1 MKPRPASTVRQTLTQ
16 SLRAGIEAKE
26 AFLRGDG
33 GQVEEVERLVQALV
47 KAFSGRRPKGK
58 LVIFGNGGSAADAQ
72 HVAGEMVCRF
82 MKDRP
87 ALPAIAL
94 TTDTSVLTA
103 VGNDM
108 SFDEV
113 FARQVDAIV
122 NKGDVVVG
130 MSTSGNS
137 TIGIKALRA
146 AKDRGA
152 LTAAFT
158 GRGGKLGARNSPADV
173 RIRVPADNSPR
184 VQEVHIAI
192 WHAIC
197 QAVEQQMFG

>member
-1 MKPRPASTVRQTLTQ
+1 MVRQTLTRC
-16 SLRAGIEAKE
+16 LRAGIEAKE
-26 AFLRGDG
+26 AFLKGNG
-33 GQVEEVERLVQALV
+33 GQFDAVQRLVRAIV
-47 KAFSGRRPKGK
+47 KAFSGKRPKGK

-82 MKDRP
+82 LKDRP
-87 ALPAIAL
+87 ALPAVAL

-108 SFDEV
+108 SFDDV

-137 TIGIKALRA
+137 PNVIKALQA
-146 AKDRGA
+146 AKARGA

-158 GRGGKLGARNSPADV
+158 GRGGKLGAKNSPADI
-173 RIRVPADNSPR
+173 RIRVPSDSTPR
-184 VQEVHIAI
+184 IQEVHIAV

-197 QAVEQQMFG
+197 QAVEQEVFGRRR